1 MANKLYLC
9 LAFKF
14 DFLPSNM
21 YGFNFTFSS
30 IVNFTCVHGMGCVHL
45 LHRFKWIQILSFY
58 FCKETPSVYSCVRAE
73 MIVKSTAFGSAPALY
88 MTTKENKQERNFSC
102 RRTIGWGCRK
112 RQSMG
117 ACKTDVLL
125 KVNHH

>member
-1 MANKLYLC
+1 
-9 LAFKF
+9 
-14 DFLPSNM
+14 M
-21 YGFNFTFSS
+21 YGFNFTFTS
-30 IVNFTCVHGMGCVHL
+30 IVKYTCVLMEWVVFIYLTIFLCL
-45 LHRFKWIQILSFY
+45 KWIQILSFY
-58 FCKETPSVYSCVRAE
+58 FCKETLSVYSCVRAE
-73 MIVKSTAFGSAPALY
+73 MIVKSTAFGSGPALY

-112 RQSMG
+112 RQSKG